1 MTYAPELSAT
11 PALRRRAWWLL
22 VVIHVP
28 FFAFVV
34 GQGGFSLA
42 LSALGDHNA
51 IALTLAIVACALQ
64 LRHSIASAAGIQP
77 AHWRWTLALLL
88 AIAFVPLP
96 LFGFRWMTFQW
107 FVVASLA
114 MLLPARVALP
124 LNVGG
129 ALIVGI
135 CYAALETN
143 PGITFGEH
151 VWTFCYWEALEL
163 LGGAGLYGA
172 ARLVR
177 LMDELRDARADL
189 AELAIDRE
197 RLRISRDLHDL
208 LGQSLSA
215 VSLKGDLAIGLLE
228 REEVP
233 RAIAEVESL
242 VSVARSALHD
252 VLDIAHREPPIALA
266 SEIERAADLLA
277 STGTETRFNLVADNL
292 APDVDELF
300 AWTLREG
307 VTNVLRHST
316 ATTCSISIWR
326 QDDALTLEIV
336 NDGAMPASSGGNG
349 MSGLA
354 ARAAWLSG
362 TVSGRALGDGR
373 FRLRVEVP
381 AAAGVPM
388 AAPDHQ
394 GAAR

>member
-1 MTYAPELSAT
+1 MTHALDFSAT
-11 PALRRRAWWLL
+11 PTLRRRAWWLL

-28 FFAFVV
+28 FFAFVI
-34 GQGGFSLA
+34 GQGGFGLA
-42 LSALGDHNA
+42 LPAPSEYNA
-51 IALTLAIVACALQ
+51 IAVALAIVACALQ

-77 AHWRWTLALLL
+77 PHWRWTLALLL
-88 AIAFVPLP
+88 AIAFLPLP
-96 LFGFRWMTFQW
+96 SFEFRWMTLQW

-124 LNVGG
+124 LCVTS
-129 ALIVGI
+129 ALAMGVW
-135 CYAALETN
+135 YATRDPYPTATL
-143 PGITFGEH
+143 GER
-151 VWTFCYWEALEL
+151 VWTFCYWEALEF

-252 VLDIAHREPPIALA
+252 VLDIAHRELPIALT

-277 STGTETRFNLVADNL
+277 STGTETRFNLAVDEL
-292 APDVDELF
+292 APDIDELF

-316 ATTCSISIWR
+316 ATTCSISIWQ

-381 AAAGVPM
+381 VSVP
-388 AAPDHQ
+388 ATSL
-394 GAAR
+394 